1 MPLFYLGFRGIRIYY
16 FAINTVKQMKI
27 DIKELKYSNKF
38 IYGILVAAA
47 VAVALFYGTAAG
59 FMFFG
64 LFHLLMWLNMCVNN
78 LCNAILFRGSPG
90 EFVSADGAYRL
101 LCILVASVCLAVA
114 L

>member
-1 MPLFYLGFRGIRIYY
+1 MEFRGIRIYY
-16 FAINTVKQMKI
+16 FTINIVKQMKI

-38 IYGILVAAA
+38 IYGILTAVA
-47 VAVALFYGTAAG
+47 VAVALFCGTAAG

-64 LFHLLMWLNMCVNN
+64 LFHLLMWLNMSVNN
-78 LCNAILFRGSPG
+78 LCNAILFRGSPS

-101 LCILVASVCLAVA
+101 LCITVAAICLAVA